1 MHIFH
6 IVIDSNQDKEDQEEM
21 EPEEGNGM
29 HLLVTKLLI
38 ENYIFFFFFFLLN
51 SELVLDTSCN
61 VHFGVLVISRSF

>member
-38 ENYIFFFFFFLLN
+38 ENYIFFFFFFLFYLIVN
-51 SELVLDTSCN
+51 
-61 VHFGVLVISRSF
+61 

>member
-38 ENYIFFFFFFLLN
+38 ENYIFFFFFFYLIVN
-51 SELVLDTSCN
+51 
-61 VHFGVLVISRSF
+61 